1 MDQRISYW
9 KTLLSVF
16 LGYRSNVQHRICPP
30 CPVSLTFDGEDVF
43 FLGSGSPLGAVDV
56 VGSVF
61 SGWVGAIELAG
72 RAVGGDV

>member
-1 MDQRISYW
+1 M
-9 KTLLSVF
+9 LSVF
-16 LGYRSNVQHRICPP
+16 LGYGTNVQPRVRLSLPI
-30 CPVSLTFDGEDVF
+30 SLTFDGEDVY

-56 VGSVF
+56 VESVF